1 MTPESVSS
9 LSRLQ
14 RGFRVGPSAY
24 PSSSAQQRYCGHQP
38 CVGIV
43 VRTGGVNEKGGIPNL
58 GNMTASKR
66 IGHVPRE
73 FL

>member
-1 MTPESVSS
+1 M
-9 LSRLQ
+9 
-14 RGFRVGPSAY
+14 GPVLISA
-24 PSSSAQQRYCGHQP
+24 AQLNKGIVDINHVP
-38 CVGIV
+38 GIV

-66 IGHVPRE
+66 IGHVPRG